1 MVLIEAQEPQTVELG
16 MSFYLA
22 FILVLPYFRFR
33 SVLPKL
39 KASSGL
45 KGEAVRAT
53 QHQQNWRYIAATA
66 NIIGTAWHLALIGE
80 AGECSPHLWRS
91 GANSQRQYEVFADF
105 CMFAALRPSAEYESQ
120 DKNSIGA
127 AQGIERIC
135 ELFPALR
142 LLLQKSPNN
151 FAVLTGNGNMFNTRR
166 RRNKNSK

>member
-53 QHQQNWRYIAATA
+53 
-66 NIIGTAWHLALIGE
+66 
-80 AGECSPHLWRS
+80 
-91 GANSQRQYEVFADF
+91 
-105 CMFAALRPSAEYESQ
+105 
-120 DKNSIGA
+120 
-127 AQGIERIC
+127 
-135 ELFPALR
+135 
-142 LLLQKSPNN
+142 
-151 FAVLTGNGNMFNTRR
+151 
-166 RRNKNSK
+166 